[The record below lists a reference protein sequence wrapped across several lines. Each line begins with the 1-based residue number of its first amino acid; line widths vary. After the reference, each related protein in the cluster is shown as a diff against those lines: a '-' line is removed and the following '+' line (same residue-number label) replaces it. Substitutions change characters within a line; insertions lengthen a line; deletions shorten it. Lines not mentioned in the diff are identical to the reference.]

1 MVKVIS
7 NTEIICDEMT
17 GVENRCEFFS
27 LMANSQQCGNCP
39 LMELGRKFVKTRFND
54 TIEGL
59 NILVAD
65 FMDFI

>member
-1 MVKVIS
+1 
-7 NTEIICDEMT
+7 MT

-54 TIEGL
+54 TIEGY
-59 NILVAD
+59 NILVVD